1 MNRGVVYGVSAYAMW
16 GVLPIYWKALHSV
29 PAIQILAHRMVWS
42 LLFCLLILVATRNWS
57 WLSVALR
64 DRRTA
69 LTFLGA
75 AALLSV
81 NWFTYIWAINA
92 GFIVESSLG
101 YFINPLVSV
110 LIGVIVLHERLRPW
124 QWAAIGLAFAGVL
137 YLTVAYGA
145 LPWIALTLAFTF
157 AFYGLLKK
165 QVRVGAVESMAAET
179 AIMSIPALLFLLWLA
194 SQGRGALGH
203 DGAAINALL
212 IGAGAATAIPL
223 IFFAAAAQ
231 RIPLSLVGILQ
242 YIAPTLQFLIGVFVY
257 HEAFGRTRLI
267 GFSIIWAALLIYTVE
282 GLHRRR
288 LRLRRV
294 PVEM

>member
-1 MNRGVVYGVSAYAMW
+1 MNRGVIYGVSAYALW

-42 LLFCLLILVATRNWS
+42 LLFCLLILALTRNWS
-57 WLSVALR
+57 WLSAALR

-124 QWAAIGLAFAGVL
+124 QWAAIGLAFTGVL

-165 QVRVGAVESMAAET
+165 QARVGAVESMAAET
-179 AIMSIPALLFLLWLA
+179 AILSVPAALFLLWLA
-194 SQGRGALGH
+194 SQGQGALGH
-203 DGAAINALL
+203 DGAAISALL
-212 IGAGAATAIPL
+212 VGSGAMTAIPL
-223 IFFAAAAQ
+223 ILFAAAAQ

-242 YIAPTLQFLIGVFVY
+242 YLAPTLQFLIGVFIY
-257 HEAFGRTRLI
+257 HETFGRTRLI
-267 GFSIIWAALLIYTVE
+267 GFSIIWAALLVYTVE
-282 GLHRRR
+282 GLYQRR
-288 LRLRRV
+288 LRLRQV
-294 PVEM
+294 PVKA

>member
-29 PAIQILAHRMVWS
+29 PAIQILAYRMVWS

-282 GLHRRR
+282 GLHQRR
-288 LRLRRV
+288 LRLR
-294 PVEM
+294 

>member
-282 GLHRRR
+282 GLHQRR

>member
-1 MNRGVVYGVSAYAMW
+1 MNRGVVYGVAAYALW
-16 GVLPIYWKALHSV
+16 GVLPLYWKALHSV

-42 LLFCLLILVATRNWS
+42 LLFCLLILVATRNGG
-57 WLSVALR
+57 WLSAALR

-69 LTFLGA
+69 LTFVAA

-81 NWFTYIWAINA
+81 NWFTYIWAVNA

-137 YLTVAYGA
+137 YLTLAYGA
-145 LPWIALTLAFTF
+145 LPWIALILASTF
-157 AFYGLLKK
+157 AIYGLLKK
-165 QVRVGAVESMAAET
+165 RVRVGAVESMAAET
-179 AIMSIPALLFLLWLA
+179 AIMSVPAALFLFWLA
-194 SQGRGALGH
+194 SQGQGALGH
-203 DGAAINALL
+203 ERATISLL
-212 IGAGAATAIPL
+212 LVGSGAATAIPL
-223 IFFAAAAQ
+223 IFFTAAAQ

-242 YIAPTLQFLIGVFVY
+242 YLAPTLQFLIGVFIY

-282 GLHRRR
+282 GLYQRR
-288 LRLRRV
+288 LRLRQV
-294 PVEM
+294 PMKA

>member
-1 MNRGVVYGVSAYAMW
+1 MNRGVVYGVTAYALW

-29 PAIQILAHRMVWS
+29 PAIQILANRMVWS
-42 LLFCLLILVATRNWS
+42 LLFCLLILIATRNWS
-57 WLSVALR
+57 WLSDALR
-64 DRRTA
+64 DRRTV
-69 LTFLGA
+69 LTFVGA

-110 LIGVIVLHERLRPW
+110 LIGVIVLHERLRTW
-124 QWAAIGLAFAGVL
+124 QWAAIGLAFTGVL

-157 AFYGLLKK
+157 ATYGLLKK

-179 AIMSIPALLFLLWLA
+179 AILSVPALIFLLWLA
-194 SQGRGALGH
+194 GQGQGALGH
-203 DGAAINALL
+203 DHAAISLLL
-212 IGAGAATAIPL
+212 IGSGAATAIPL
-223 IFFAAAAQ
+223 IFFTAAAQ

-242 YIAPTLQFLIGVFVY
+242 YLAPTLQFLIGVFIY
-257 HEAFGRTRLI
+257 HESFGRTRLI
-267 GFSIIWAALLIYTVE
+267 GFSLIWAALLLYTVE
-282 GLHRRR
+282 GLYQ
-288 LRLRRV
+288 RRV
-294 PVEM
+294 A

>member
-1 MNRGVVYGVSAYAMW
+1 MNRGVVYGVTAYALW

-29 PAIQILAHRMVWS
+29 PAIQILANRMVWS
-42 LLFCLLILVATRNWS
+42 LLFCLLILIATRNWS
-57 WLSVALR
+57 WLSDALR
-64 DRRTA
+64 DRRTV
-69 LTFLGA
+69 LTFVGA

-110 LIGVIVLHERLRPW
+110 LIGVIVLHERLRTW
-124 QWAAIGLAFAGVL
+124 QWAAIGLAFTGVL

-157 AFYGLLKK
+157 ATYGLLKK

-179 AIMSIPALLFLLWLA
+179 AILSVPALIFLLWLA
-194 SQGRGALGH
+194 GQGQGALGH
-203 DGAAINALL
+203 DGASISLLL
-212 IGAGAATAIPL
+212 IGSGAATAIPL
-223 IFFAAAAQ
+223 IFFTAAAQ

-242 YIAPTLQFLIGVFVY
+242 YLAPTLQFLIGVFIY
-257 HEAFGRTRLI
+257 HESFGRTRLI
-267 GFSIIWAALLIYTVE
+267 GFSLIWAALLLYTVE
-282 GLHRRR
+282 GLYQ
-288 LRLRRV
+288 RRV
-294 PVEM
+294 A

>member
-282 GLHRRR
+282 GLHQRR
-288 LRLRRV
+288 LRLR
-294 PVEM
+294 

>member
-1 MNRGVVYGVSAYAMW
+1 MNRGVVYGVTAYAMW
-16 GVLPIYWKALHSV
+16 GVLPIYWKVLHSV

-42 LLFCLLILVATRNWS
+42 LLFCLLLLTMTRNWG
-57 WLSVALR
+57 WLSAALR
-64 DRRTA
+64 DRRTVF
-69 LTFLGA
+69 TFLGA

-92 GFIVESSLG
+92 GFIVETSLG

-110 LIGVIVLHERLRPW
+110 LIGVIVLHERLRSW
-124 QWAAIGLAFAGVL
+124 QWTAIGLAFGGVL

-179 AIMSIPALLFLLWLA
+179 AIMSVPALLFLLWLA

-203 DGAAINALL
+203 GSVAVSLL
-212 IGAGAATAIPL
+212 LVGSGAATAIPL
-223 IFFAAAAQ
+223 IFFAAAAH

-242 YIAPTLQFLIGVFVY
+242 YLAPTLQFLIGVFIY

-282 GLHRRR
+282 GLHQRRR
-288 LRLRRV
+288 LHQV
-294 PVEM
+294 PVEA